1 MLGVNKVLSNINVVA
16 LGGGHGLSA
25 TLTALR
31 SITAQI
37 TAVVTVADNGG
48 SSGRLRE
55 EFAIYPPG
63 DLRMA
68 LAALCADDEW
78 GRTWADIMQHRFVS
92 QGPLNG
98 HAMGNLL
105 LASLWSVDE
114 DPVMGLDR
122 VGSLLKVVGRVL
134 PMAEVALDIE
144 GTFNTSTGRIVIRG
158 QKEVATAKGRI
169 ESLRVIPENPKACM
183 AALAAIRTAD
193 WITMGPGSWFSSV
206 MPHLLVPMQLDALAR
221 TKAKKI
227 LILNLDA
234 LSKSLGDEF
243 AGSTPEEH
251 LEFFHAYAPDL
262 SIDYFLV
269 DNSVVRNEG
278 ALARMARKLG
288 GQVVA
293 ADIRK
298 APGSIHHDVSELAL
312 HLGHIMRQSLVG

>member
-1 MLGVNKVLSNINVVA
+1 MTKVVA
-16 LGGGHGLSA
+16 LGGGHGLAA
-25 TLTALR
+25 TLSALR
-31 SITAQI
+31 EITTEITAI
-37 TAVVTVADNGG
+37 VTVADNGG

-55 EFAIYPPG
+55 EFPIFPPG

-78 GRTWADIMQHRFVS
+78 GTTWANIMQHRFVS
-92 QGPLNG
+92 DGALNG

-105 LASLWSVDE
+105 LASLWNDGE
-114 DPVMGLDR
+114 DPVVVLDR
-122 VGSLLKVVGRVL
+122 VGSLLKVIGRVL
-134 PMAEVALDIE
+134 PMAAIPLDIE
-144 GTFNTSTGRIVIRG
+144 GTFNTSTGRIVVRG

-169 ESLRVIPENPKACM
+169 ESLRVIPENPAPRLE
-183 AALAAIRTAD
+183 ALSAIRVAD
-193 WITMGPGSWFSSV
+193 WVTMGPGSWFSSV
-206 MPHLLVPMQLDALAR
+206 MPHLLVPMQLDALER

-234 LSKSLGDEF
+234 HANTAGEEF

-251 LEFFHAYAPDL
+251 LELFHSYAPNL

-269 DNSVVRNEG
+269 DRSVIRNEKT
-278 ALARMARKLG
+278 LAEMATKLG

-293 ADIRK
+293 VDIRK
-298 APGSIHHDVSELAL
+298 APGSIHHDVPQLAL